1 MASKRIPID
10 LSLVLPRVIALAVV
24 AGWCWYYS
32 ATVSAMLSAESV
44 EKELQDIQIP
54 AGRNEWLL
62 RPIGGDR
69 SCRGVV
75 TTDLKTTERERSK
88 QEVEEINRTVDST
101 LPHLLVS
108 KTERQIAFSIS
119 GKFNLDLLGKPFPA
133 SFNGDFLFDESF
145 ALIRV
150 NGSLNSSGAALSV
163 STDAPNPLTLNG
175 KVQINAETKSQS
187 YIVPEPIFLVLNR
200 QGAGTLKLPRSM
212 RDSLKSFAPNPA
224 AAAKLPFQVVA
235 AKPGEAAEC
244 MAQIDGDSG
253 SNRSNFSWGDLKF
266 STPNTTGK
274 KND

>member
-1 MASKRIPID
+1 MTSKRIPID
-10 LSLVLPRVIALAVV
+10 LNLVLPRVIALAAV

-32 ATVSAMLSAESV
+32 GTVSAMLSAESV
-44 EKELQDIQIP
+44 ERELQDIQIP

-75 TTDLKTTERERSK
+75 TTELRTTERERSK
-88 QEVEEINRTVDST
+88 QELEEINRTVDST

-108 KTERQIAFSIS
+108 KTEKQIAFSVS

-150 NGSLNSSGAALSV
+150 EGSLNSSGAALSV

-175 KVQINAETKSQS
+175 KVQINAETKAQS
-187 YIVPEPIFLVLNR
+187 YVVPEPIFLVLNR

-212 RDSLKSFAPNPA
+212 RDSLKTFAPNPA
-224 AAAKLPFQVVA
+224 AATKLPFQVVA

-244 MAQIDGDSG
+244 MAQIGDSG
-253 SNRSNFSWGDLKF
+253 SPRSDFNWGDLKF
-266 STPNTTGK
+266 STPNRTGK